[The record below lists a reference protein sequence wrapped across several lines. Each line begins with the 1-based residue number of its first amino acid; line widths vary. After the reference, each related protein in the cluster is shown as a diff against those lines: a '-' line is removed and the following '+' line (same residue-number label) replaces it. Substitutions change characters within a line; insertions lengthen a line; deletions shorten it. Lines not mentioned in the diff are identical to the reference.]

1 MASLSRE
8 FSSNDWTAT
17 PLALM
22 GSDLDRNVEML
33 LPAPFDLD
41 TISDASLEREAMA
54 RKATVIKN
62 TRGVTG

>member
-1 MASLSRE
+1 
-8 FSSNDWTAT
+8 
-17 PLALM
+17 M

-62 TRGVTG
+62 TRG